1 MKRLIFV
8 VTIALLLIG
17 FKTLYEL
24 KLDSNKVLGEKIS
37 ISPSP
42 TASPSASPV
51 PTLETT
57 PSPTPSPTEKPTIT
71 PIPVPLPT
79 FTSQQIYEYIEKFAG
94 QYGVSADIL
103 RHIAVCESG
112 FNHMAKNLNYGGL
125 YQFGPSTWKNIRI
138 SMGEETDANLRFNAE
153 EAVQTAAYVLK
164 ENKAYI
170 WPNCLP

>member
-103 RHIAVCESG
+103 RHIAV
-112 FNHMAKNLNYGGL
+112 
-125 YQFGPSTWKNIRI
+125 
-138 SMGEETDANLRFNAE
+138 
-153 EAVQTAAYVLK
+153 
-164 ENKAYI
+164 
-170 WPNCLP
+170 